1 MTNTSSVI
9 KKVAIKGP
17 IKALI
22 ISMSSFLTMN
32 SYKKECLLCYFW
44 AMDDQTKIHLSPYEA
59 GLVNNSEWILTKNT
73 IIKKAKWLM
82 EEVQQNI
89 FDHTR
94 LQSPVFPQEVI
105 TISPKISKGENY
117 KGLPWLMLDY
127 PRYFDKENI
136 FAIRIMFWW
145 GNFFST
151 TLHLSGHYKQKY
163 NDAIIHSYEDLHK
176 NEFYICINDEQWDH
190 HFEKE
195 NYLPV
200 RNFGAEDFADQVLKK
215 SFVKLSCKL
224 SFSYWNDAVR
234 LLSESFTKIT
244 GWLS

>member
-1 MTNTSSVI
+1 MDNET
-9 KKVAIKGP
+9 KV
-17 IKALI
+17 
-22 ISMSSFLTMN
+22 
-32 SYKKECLLCYFW
+32 
-44 AMDDQTKIHLSPYEA
+44 QLSPFEMD
-59 GLVNNSEWILTKNT
+59 LLTNPEWILTKNM
-73 IIKKAKWLM
+73 IVKKAQRLL

-89 FDHTR
+89 SEYAIQH
-94 LQSPVFPQEVI
+94 PAIFPAELLA
-105 TISPKISKGENY
+105 ISPKISKGENY

-195 NYLPV
+195 NYLPIK
-200 RNFGAEDFADQVLKK
+200 NFGAEDFADQVLKK

>member
-1 MTNTSSVI
+1 
-9 KKVAIKGP
+9 
-17 IKALI
+17 
-22 ISMSSFLTMN
+22 
-32 SYKKECLLCYFW
+32 
-44 AMDDQTKIHLSPYEA
+44 MDDQTKIHLSPYEA
-59 GLVNNSEWILTKNT
+59 GLLSNSEWILTKNT

-89 FDHTR
+89 FDYTR
-94 LQSPVFPQEVI
+94 LQSTIFPKEVI

-151 TLHLSGHYKQKY
+151 TLHLSGACKQKY
-163 NDAIIHSYEDLHK
+163 CDSIIKSYEELCK
-176 NEFYICINDEQWDH
+176 NEFYYCINDNQWNH
-190 HFEKE
+190 HFEKT

-200 RNFGAEDFADQVLKK
+200 KAFSSEEFPERVNER
-215 SFVKLSCKL
+215 SFIKLSCKFPL
-224 SFSYWNDAVR
+224 TEWSDAIK
-234 LLSESFTKIT
+234 LLSENFARIAN
-244 GWLS
+244 WLG